1 MFKALLKTRLIA
13 LGVYFTKAS
22 RRNSKG
28 NKGMEVLL
36 ALAMLYGFG
45 CIAFMFGMLY
55 KQLYS
60 PLNGAGLKWFYF
72 AIAGIVTFLMCFI
85 STVFMAQ
92 VQIYEAKDNDLLLSM
107 PIPPS
112 YILLTRMLMLLF
124 LSYIFEIISF
134 TPAVVIYYYYEA
146 FTALSLV
153 YFIVIFLFLPLL
165 SIVLSCI
172 VGWLV
177 ALISSRMR
185 NKSLI
190 TMILS
195 LAFLGAYFYC
205 YSKLGTYIQMLI
217 AKGTAIASVIKK
229 VLPPAYYLG
238 IAIEKLD
245 AISLI
250 IFLAWT
256 ILPIAVIYFI
266 LSRSFI
272 KIATTK
278 RGFAKI
284 QYKEKAMKVS
294 SARMAIIKK
303 ELKRF
308 LSSPVYMM
316 NAGLGIIFELALAVA
331 LVVKR
336 NLLEE
341 FSTVVPELGGT
352 VAPIAI
358 LALCFISSMN
368 MISASSISLEGRNL
382 WIVKSIPVDGGQVLM
397 AKADMHML
405 VCIPPTII
413 SAIICALVLR
423 PTPVMTLLLL
433 VVPVLLNIFC
443 ALLGVVINLKFP
455 KFDWIN
461 ETVVVKQSMSPLLAM
476 FGSAAV
482 VLAPMLIYM
491 FLAAGK
497 ISVDAFTGIYA
508 VVLGILSLWLYRY
521 IVTKGKR
528 VFEML

>member
-1 MFKALLKTRLIA
+1 MFRTLLKTRLIA
-13 LGVYFTKAS
+13 LGAYFTKAS

-28 NKGMEVLL
+28 SKGKEVLF
-36 ALAMLYGFG
+36 ALLMLYAFG
-45 CIAFMFGMLY
+45 CFAFMFGMLY

-92 VQIYEAKDNDLLLSM
+92 VQLYEAKDNDMLLPM
-107 PIPPS
+107 PIPPG
-112 YILLTRMLMLLF
+112 YILMTRMLMLLL
-124 LSYIFEIISF
+124 LSYIFEAISF
-134 TPAVVIYYYYEA
+134 GPAIAIYYYNEA

-153 YFIVIFLFLPLL
+153 YFIVIFLFLPML
-165 SIVLSCI
+165 SLVLSCI

-195 LAFLGAYFYC
+195 LAFLGIYFYA
-205 YSKLGTYIQMLI
+205 YSKVGTYIQVLI
-217 AKGTAIASVIKK
+217 SKGAAIASAIRR

-238 IAIEKLD
+238 MALEKLD
-245 AISLI
+245 VISLL
-250 IFLAWT
+250 IFLAWSL
-256 ILPIAVIYFI
+256 LPMAVIYFI

-278 RGFAKI
+278 RGFTKI

-294 SARMAIIKK
+294 SARMALIKK
-303 ELKRF
+303 DLKHF
-308 LSSPVYMM
+308 VSSPVYMM

-331 LVVKR
+331 LVVKKDI
-336 NLLEE
+336 LTE
-341 FSTVVPELGGT
+341 FSGTVPELGGA

-358 LALCFISSMN
+358 LALCFISTTN
-368 MISASSISLEGRNL
+368 MISASSISLEGKNF

-397 AKADMHML
+397 SKAEMHML

-413 SAIICALVLR
+413 SEIICALVLR

-455 KFDWIN
+455 KFDWIS
-461 ETVVVKQSMSPLLAM
+461 ETVVVKQSMSPILAM

-482 VLAPMLIYM
+482 VIAPMLIYM
-491 FLAAGK
+491 FLAADK
-497 ISVDAFTGIYA
+497 MSVDIFMGIFA
-508 VVLGILSLWLYRY
+508 AVLGIVSLGLYRY
-521 IVTKGKR
+521 LVTRGKR
-528 VFEML
+528 VFEKL